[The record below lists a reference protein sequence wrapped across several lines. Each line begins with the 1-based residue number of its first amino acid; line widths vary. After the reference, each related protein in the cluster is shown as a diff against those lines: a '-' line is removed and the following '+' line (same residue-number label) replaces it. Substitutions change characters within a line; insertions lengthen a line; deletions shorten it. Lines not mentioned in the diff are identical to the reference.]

1 MQTVGTPLLTLLRT
15 RDRDLIT
22 VYELYD
28 ADYAPAITGFDPRD
42 ALQTFSGIKYT
53 LPFGPTVYRREVLQG
68 PTIRKSMGKEFNTA
82 SIRFSNVS
90 RYMSDFVLKNEVEQM
105 RLVVRTVSR
114 SVATSIGNDGAILAN
129 SIVVFVGRCQ
139 KPDGFNRSTG
149 TISAKPDMGTIEAQ
163 IPPRQFMASCP
174 LEFKGAECL
183 GTELLSE
190 KSAAYQAAST
200 CNLTFQQCSA
210 DYENEEFFQGV
221 RVIQIQSSFVHKSNE
236 SFFKKILNILPGISR
251 RKTTVNN
258 SLYDGTPYGKPI
270 PIILGRWYKTLLP
283 LQFQDVGTSIRFLM
297 AACRGKISDF
307 INLRTLTLNFS
318 APLSVIKHLGEYGG
332 DGTQTQDTVFPEG
345 GFFSRLAYIT
355 GYCTGTDIEV
365 QDPAP
370 EIAAVIAGIV
380 PDSIYDDVDHDGTGK
395 LALGTGGTSAPGSSS
410 SAPGT
415 PFAGT
420 YDAWIASKT
429 PVTYHRHHDG
439 AGVVLVDDG
448 PNGIDGECPPLASQ
462 AGLGHIKEIDGPIET
477 ESPCFGI
484 SGPVAFVP
492 PSGLGADVYQ
502 ASPTNLVN
510 DFTWVVRMKW
520 ESGGARIAINKSGVN
535 VSDFFIAF
543 GAPPGAF
550 GSPITASV
558 GDNDGVAWKGTHNEP
573 TVSGHWYQTVVTRQ
587 GSSLRMYVDG
597 CLADQTDSFQE
608 GPLTATSYTNNPW
621 QFGFLINR
629 VFGPVN
635 RSQGLSHVALFD
647 YTWTEEDVKTDHA
660 TSLLVPT
667 GCPGPDWI
675 DNPVD
680 LSRYVLT
687 EPALM
692 GNDDNSIDDYLSAY
706 AAAYNC
712 GSIKDDSNAER
723 VLLPDSQTSLAGIDY
738 KRYNSTGLLGP
749 LSFQSSRTQIP
760 AGVPAREA
768 EYEFFDPAAPP
779 DSLDVELKYRKRFT
793 CNIEVSEV
801 RKAVDVLYD
810 TIFPTFRGFLRWNP
824 LGQTVIDNERPA
836 DWTTLRSASIVGAT
850 TLTVQDVLPWKNIL
864 GSPYLLHGK
873 VHIAIQPTWT
883 YANSTLRTGATGFI
897 ASDVGKYAHQIEGN
911 SLWKLTAITPTW
923 LEVSDASEVRAVTAV
938 VYSALGNAITLASS
952 ASGGPS
958 ATPSGA
964 NLTGGSTTVQS
975 SGTVTITGTLTNG
988 SSITVTIDGH
998 DCVLDLVNGDSSAT
1012 IGHRMAAVINATPE
1026 VNTYIEAHATNNV
1039 VTIYSKIGVLTL
1051 SSALEEAHTVNEEI
1065 TRVMMSFAG
1074 KVLTYADTTRANIL
1088 DGSFGWPDA
1097 SRQSLVN
1104 QIKTK
1109 FRESVLD
1116 FGEQPLVL
1124 NDFNHQR
1131 KIRKVNTFEVD
1142 HSAVDNYNQ
1151 SARLTNGL
1159 LNTLRDGDRFFEWA
1173 SMGEALLLDEGD
1185 VVCVSDDSGP
1195 FRNQLV
1201 RLNEIGISNQYE
1213 ATFIARKYSRLQ
1225 LSDLAAQPAGL
1236 VLPSGLNFQ
1245 TPPPEIQF
1253 NTVDFPPAGLEQT
1266 GDGSGGVTTIRGGA
1280 VFGAYLY
1287 GQHATVRLLMRAGV
1301 EVNEIITNNLVPNED
1316 LEGTFEFLA
1325 SAEGLYKVELEVC
1338 NNINQCNSIKPV
1350 ATIVISFSTQ
1360 FGIAKEG
1367 GTLITKEG
1375 GVFIDREN

>member
-22 VYELYD
+22 VYEIYASDYD
-28 ADYAPAITGFDPRD
+28 PAITGFDPRD
-42 ALQTFSGIKYT
+42 AIQTFSGVKYT
-53 LPFGPTVYRREVLQG
+53 LPFGPTVYRREVLKG

-105 RLVVRTVSR
+105 RLVIRTVSR
-114 SVATSIGNDGAILAN
+114 SVATAIGNDGAILAN

-174 LEFKGAECL
+174 LEFKGPECL

-190 KSAAYQAAST
+190 KSAEYQAASI
-200 CNLTFQQCSA
+200 CNFTFQQCSE
-210 DYENEEFFQGV
+210 YGNTEFFQGI

-270 PIILGRWYKTLLP
+270 PLILGRWYKTLLP

-370 EIAAVIAGIV
+370 EIAAVIAGII

-415 PFAGT
+415 PAATNDINVLSKSPLFYGKMEDLSG
-420 YDAWIASKT
+420 DALTDSSGNANHGVYVTDGSFGHTKGIA
-429 PVTYHRHHDG
+429 
-439 AGVVLVDDG
+439 
-448 PNGIDGECPPLASQ
+448 
-462 AGLGHIKEIDGPIET
+462 GPIET
-477 ESPCFGI
+477 DATSFGI
-484 SGPVAFVP
+484 SGAVGYLLA
-492 PSGLGADVYQ
+492 PSGSDLDLRE
-502 ASPTNLVN
+502 S
-510 DFTWVVRMKW
+510 FTWAAWAKV
-520 ESGGARIAINKSGVN
+520 ETSGARIIISRSGN
-535 VSDFFIAF
+535 NTSRHYLAF
-543 GAPPGAF
+543 GSVPGSF
-550 GSPITASV
+550 GSPIRAV
-558 GDNDGVAWKGTHNEP
+558 IGDNDGVRWVGSHNEP
-573 TVSGHWYQTVVTRQ
+573 TIPGHWYRVVVTRD
-587 GSSLRMYVDG
+587 GGSLRLYVDG
-597 CLADQTDSFQE
+597 CLSDSTDGFQTEPIVYSD
-608 GPLTATSYTNNPW
+608 YNNNRW
-621 QFGFLINR
+621 RFGYINNA
-629 VFGPVN
+629 VFGPVHHG
-635 RSQGLSHVALFD
+635 QGTSHVELYNFAWTPEQVSNDVASALD
-647 YTWTEEDVKTDHA
+647 
-660 TSLLVPT
+660 VPT

-723 VLLPDSQTSLAGIDY
+723 VLLPNSQTSLAGVDY
-738 KRYNSTGLLGP
+738 KRYYSTGLLGP
-749 LSFQSSRTQIP
+749 LSFQASRTQIP

-801 RKAVDVLYD
+801 RKAVDFLYD
-810 TIFPTFRGFLRWNP
+810 TIFPTFRGFLRWNT
-824 LGQTVIDNERPA
+824 LGQTIIDNERPA

-873 VHIAIQPTWT
+873 VHISIQPTWT

-923 LEVSDASEVRAVTAV
+923 LQVSDTSEVRAVTAV
-938 VYSALGNAITLASS
+938 VYSALGDGITLASS
-952 ASGGPS
+952 ASGGPT
-958 ATPSGA
+958 ATSSGA
-964 NLTGGSTTVQS
+964 TLSGGSTTVQS
-975 SGTVTITGTLTNG
+975 SATVTITGTLANE

-998 DCVLDLVNGDSSAT
+998 ACVLDLVNGESSAT

-1026 VNTYIEAHATNNV
+1026 VNTYVEAHATNNV

-1051 SSALEEAHTVNEEI
+1051 SSALEEAHTANEEI

-1074 KVLTYADTTRANIL
+1074 KALTYADTIRANIL

-1185 VVCVSDDSGP
+1185 VNCVSDDSGP

-1201 RLNEIGISNQYE
+1201 RLNEIGINNDYQ

-1253 NTVDFPPAGLEQT
+1253 NTVDFPPEGLVQT
-1266 GDGSGGVTTIRGGA
+1266 TPTGPVTTIRGGA
-1280 VFGAYLY
+1280 IFGAYLY

-1301 EVNEIITNNLVPNED
+1301 EVNEIITDNLVPNED

-1338 NNINQCNSIKPV
+1338 NNINQCNPIKPV